1 MADKQTAK
9 RRHADMERGPVRVLD
24 LEGQVG
30 QGDGPV
36 CDSRVVGV
44 T

>member
-1 MADKQTAK
+1 MADKQTTK
-9 RRHADMERGPVRVLD
+9 RRRADMERGPVRDLD

-36 CDSRVVGV
+36 GDSRVVSV